1 MKPKPVNKLIAFLT
15 SALLV
20 YALYSCNFA
29 QYSAK
34 DDETPTRGKIKIGV
48 DESFTLLSEAELYT
62 FQSFYTNAT
71 ITPLYKPELDVLN
84 DFMNDSV
91 RMMITARKLTNEE
104 EQYLKNKQI
113 IARTTVIAF
122 DGIAFIVNLKNKDS
136 LIRFN
141 TVKDIF
147 FGKVKTWDQINT
159 LNKSGK
165 IKVVFDNN
173 KSANVRFIRE
183 KFGIKD
189 SFPKNCYAVNKNE
202 EVVNFVEKN
211 INAIGIVSVNWI
223 CDKNDSVTRGFL
235 KRIKVVAISSE
246 FNSEGD
252 DFYGPYQAYIYDKSY
267 PFIREVYA
275 INRETFTGLGSGFI
289 QFISGE
295 QGQRIVLK
303 MRMVPSTMPVRL
315 VKVKNS

>member
-1 MKPKPVNKLIAFLT
+1 MKPIKTSVVFLT
-15 SALLV
+15 GALLV
-20 YALYSCNFA
+20 FAIYSCNSSQSPA
-29 QYSAK
+29 A

-48 DESFTLLSEAELYT
+48 DESFTLLSDAELYT
-62 FQSFYTNAT
+62 FHSFYTNAS

-84 DFMNDSV
+84 DFLNDSI
-91 RMMITARKLTNEE
+91 RIMITARKLTNEE
-104 EQYLKNKQI
+104 DQYLKSKQI

-141 TVKDIF
+141 MIKDIF
-147 FGKVKTWDQINT
+147 LGNVNTWNQINAS
-159 LNKSGK
+159 NKSGK

-189 SFPKNCYAVNKNE
+189 SFPKNCYAVNKND

-211 INAIGIVSVNWI
+211 ANAIGIVSVNWI
-223 CDKNDSVTRGFL
+223 CDKDDSITRGFL

-252 DFYGPYQAYIYDKSY
+252 DFYRPYQAYIYDKSY

-303 MRMVPSTMPVRL
+303 MRMVPSTMPIRL